1 MSAFLTTTSTSIF
14 AQFCNRFD
22 RIITHGRS
30 KSAKADRE
38 ILSMKERLLKFIVE
52 KGISYGMGIR

>member
-1 MSAFLTTTSTSIF
+1 MTSTSIF

-22 RIITHGRS
+22 IIITHGRS

-52 KGISYGMGIR
+52 KGISYGMSIC